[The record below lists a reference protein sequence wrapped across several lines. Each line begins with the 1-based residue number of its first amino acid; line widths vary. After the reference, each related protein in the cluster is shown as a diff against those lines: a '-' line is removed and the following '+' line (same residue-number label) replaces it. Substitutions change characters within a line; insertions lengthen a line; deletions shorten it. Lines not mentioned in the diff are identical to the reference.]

1 MFILGAGYVK
11 GVGMQSTLAS
21 ILFPLDNCG
30 LLSHVN
36 PQADSCPP
44 RQLNLITRT
53 LSSHLFGFAAGR
65 CRIDYEAHRTKEGR
79 RAGLVAQDFEPQYT

>member
-11 GVGMQSTLAS
+11 GAGMQSTLAS

-53 LSSHLFGFAAGR
+53 LSS
-65 CRIDYEAHRTKEGR
+65 
-79 RAGLVAQDFEPQYT
+79 Q